1 MLTERMH
8 AAGLPTSIQ
17 CVYTKSHRYSVGS
30 VDPWHGIPQNGV
42 FRDATHTFVSQG
54 MTWREA
60 VAFVAGLTIA
70 QYHVA

>member
-1 MLTERMH
+1 
-8 AAGLPTSIQ
+8 
-17 CVYTKSHRYSVGS
+17 VGS